1 MNARTMAE
9 QPLQN
14 PPLSSHPTCV
24 ASPLCLRTWPWRQ
37 WRLHLLQHFIY
48 VTGDTPPAS
57 PAPCR
62 DSDAM
67 RDGGMLRD
75 RRRADFAFAVGGH
88 DGAIKE
94 KEKERAGG
102 VAVREVCEGQGECGG
117 SCIMGQR
124 ACFTS
129 TNAGFPRD
137 DQWRQ
142 RLQTQP

>member
-1 MNARTMAE
+1 
-9 QPLQN
+9 
-14 PPLSSHPTCV
+14 V
-24 ASPLCLRTWPWRQ
+24 
-37 WRLHLLQHFIY
+37 QHFIY
-48 VTGDTPPAS
+48 VTGDTPPVS

-94 KEKERAGG
+94 KESAGG
-102 VAVREVCEGQGECGG
+102 VAVREVFDGQGECGR
-117 SCIMGQR
+117 SCIMGKELASHHNKCWVPTGR
-124 ACFTS
+124 S
-129 TNAGFPRD
+129 M
-137 DQWRQ
+137 RQ